1 MNLFLLMVLENIFI
15 LSINGLQYPYLIT
28 NKMVE
33 NSDVV
38 DPLSNEPPT
47 DNTNKLIIHYSF
59 KEQNRRNKNSRKIF
73 DSSGTGNDGLIDTGS
88 LILGLTNERCTTAAY
103 FYGTTLQVF
112 GNTIQDRPFDGIT
125 VTLWYKNYDPTSF
138 QTLFL
143 VNGPLMGVLKLKVY
157 GSQIFCTA
165 QHINLL
171 YAFNVAGKGVSKNDW
186 VHLAASY
193 DKVSGR
199 AQLYVNSIPVNRSFS
214 SSPFPIDKPIES
226 LRFGDF
232 EHQNSVRGFLTEIK
246 VYNYAVPHH
255 KIIEDYNLCPIGPIR
270 TFIKRDLNEQTQ
282 QASSQLLLSQQQQSN
297 GVNSNIKRTVNQMEN
312 ADISMEKYGQS
323 NDAIESLQFVDPY

>member
-1 MNLFLLMVLENIFI
+1 MYLLLLTIGTIIIQTF
-15 LSINGLQYPYLIT
+15 NGLQYPYLIT

-38 DPLSNEPPT
+38 DPLTNEPPT

-59 KEQNRRNKNSRKIF
+59 KEQNRRNKNSRKII

-112 GNTIQDRPFDGIT
+112 GNTIQERPIDGIT
-125 VTLWYKNYDPTSF
+125 VTLWYKNYDPSSF

-143 VNGPLMGVLKLKVY
+143 VNGPLLGALKLKVY
-157 GSQIFCTA
+157 GSQVFWSA
-165 QHINLL
+165 QQFNLL

-193 DKVSGR
+193 DKASGR
-199 AQLYVNSIPVNRSFS
+199 AQVYVNSIPVNRSFS
-214 SSPFPIDKPIES
+214 SGPFPIDKPIES
-226 LRFGDF
+226 LKFGDF

-246 VYNYAVPHH
+246 VYNYAVPYH

-270 TFIKRDLNEQTQ
+270 SFIKRDIAEK
-282 QASSQLLLSQQQQSN
+282 QQQQLQQQN
-297 GVNSNIKRTVNQMEN
+297 GANSNIKRTVSQLENSDVSMEN
-312 ADISMEKYGQS
+312 FGQS
-323 NDAIESLQFVDPY
+323 NDVVESLQFVDPY